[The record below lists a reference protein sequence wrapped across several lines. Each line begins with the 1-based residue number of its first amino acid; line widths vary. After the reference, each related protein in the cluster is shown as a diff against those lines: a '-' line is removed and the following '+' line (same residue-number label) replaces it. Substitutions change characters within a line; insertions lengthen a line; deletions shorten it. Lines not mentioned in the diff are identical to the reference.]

1 MNYTKTLW
9 FFVILWAACSL
20 MTLGYAIGRMMQ

>member
-1 MNYTKTLW
+1 MKTALW

-20 MTLGYAIGRMMQ
+20 MTLGYAIGRMTQ